1 MKRICMLLMF
11 VLCLCGCQAA
21 QTFETVSDVYSPMT
35 AAQPRQMALT
45 VPEGA
50 RVIGSESG
58 RLYLCDGYEIT
69 LETMSAGDLNA
80 TVRSLTGFPSD
91 ALTILE
97 TATAEIDRYECV
109 WSAAGEGGDVVG
121 RAVVL
126 DDGDYHYCL
135 TVTAP
140 ANSAGK
146 LQETWQHLLDSFSL
160 ED

>member
-1 MKRICMLLMF
+1 MKRICILLIF
-11 VLCLCGCQAA
+11 ALCLCGCQAA
-21 QTFETVSDVYSPMT
+21 QTFETVADVYAPQEP
-35 AAQPRQMALT
+35 AEPRQMALT
-45 VPEGA
+45 VPEDA

-69 LETMSAGDLNA
+69 LETMSAGDLNS

-126 DDGDYHYCL
+126 DDGEYHYCL

-140 ANSAGK
+140 ASSAGK
-146 LQETWQHLLDSFSL
+146 LQQTWQLLLDSFSL